1 MPGITALQTNEVA
14 SIRRDDPELREAGLV
29 GYYFFPP
36 LGEAV
41 VASVIEVCPDTKF
54 SDFVGAG
61 KVIDMMSVASSDE
74 TMAVDVIS
82 SALRR
87 EGRALVDHSL

>member
-1 MPGITALQTNEVA
+1 MYGISLISKRSSVSSTV
-14 SIRRDDPELREAGLV
+14 DPAIAIHS
-29 GYYFFPP
+29 FFPP